1 MFGFQRFTSSV
12 KYAITTFILILS
24 ITANYMTFYSEIH
37 EKTMFG
43 VWFILVHLIIV
54 LSVNFLLNRVVV
66 VYLNGKLEDI
76 SKEMFLEVVNNEY
89 IHYILSDSDDL
100 DNFMR
105 KYIILSKSELKLVK
119 RKIEKLKWERS
130 VNNIDMYD
138 I

>member
-1 MFGFQRFTSSV
+1 MFGFQRFTSNV
-12 KYAITTFILILS
+12 KYAITSLILLLS
-24 ITANYMTFYSEIH
+24 ITANYMTFYGEIH
-37 EKTMFG
+37 NKTMFG
-43 VWFILVHLIIV
+43 VWFILAHLVIV

-66 VYLNGKLEDI
+66 VYLNGKLENI

-89 IHYILSDSDDL
+89 IHYILSDSEDL

>member
-1 MFGFQRFTSSV
+1 MFGFQRFTSNV
-12 KYAITTFILILS
+12 KYAITSFILLLS

-37 EKTMFG
+37 KKTMFL
-43 VWFILVHLIIV
+43 VWFILAHIVIV
-54 LSVNFLLNRVVV
+54 LSVNSLLNRVVI
-66 VYLNGKLEDI
+66 VYWDGKLETI
-76 SKEMFLEVVNNEY
+76 TKEMFLKAVNNEY
-89 IHYILSDSDDL
+89 IPYILSNSEDL

-105 KYIILSKSELKLVK
+105 KYIILSKPELKLVK

>member
-1 MFGFQRFTSSV
+1 MFGFKRFTSSV

-43 VWFILVHLIIV
+43 VWFILAHLVIV
-54 LSVNFLLNRVVV
+54 LSVNSLLNRVVI
-66 VYLNGKLEDI
+66 VYWDGKLETI
-76 SKEMFLEVVNNEY
+76 TKEMFLEAVNNEY
-89 IHYILSDSDDL
+89 IHYILSNSEDL

>member
-1 MFGFQRFTSSV
+1 MFGFQRFTSNV
-12 KYAITTFILILS
+12 KYAITIFILLLS

-37 EKTMFG
+37 KKTMFG

-54 LSVNFLLNRVVV
+54 LSVNFLLNHVVV
-66 VYLNGKLEDI
+66 VYWNGKLETI
-76 SKEMFLEVVNNEY
+76 TKEMFLEAVNNEY
-89 IHYILSDSDDL
+89 IPYILSNSEDL

-105 KYIILSKSELKLVK
+105 KYIILSNPELKLVK